1 MSMKQMQQKSKMVNW
16 ACLFRKG
23 GMLVKDKIELLV
35 RKMVMDYLNKDK
47 KTPRNRQLL
56 VILDDQPVM
65 KTNDLW
71 NEIKT
76 IASNYQT
83 TILASEK
90 WTNVPDDMK
99 FVTTVPLEEEH
110 LDKIQEE
117 MQKADVLL
125 YATASYSTLGKL
137 SLTLDDNMSM
147 WVTIQMQLNGKQ
159 IVLANDHFIQKGT
172 QKITTPFTVA
182 KRIQSYIRTLR
193 EDKVQVVTLETA
205 CKWLDSYFDSFTENR
220 HVVLAKH
227 IEEAAKLGES
237 QLMIPKNSLITPM
250 CKDYA
255 RELGVKILQKE

>member
-1 MSMKQMQQKSKMVNW
+1 M
-16 ACLFRKG
+16 R
-23 GMLVKDKIELLV
+23 VKDKIELLV

-47 KTPRNRQLL
+47 KSPRNKQLL
-56 VILDDQPVM
+56 LILDDQPAI
-65 KTNDLW
+65 KTSGVWND
-71 NEIKT
+71 IKT
-76 IASNYQT
+76 IASNYHT
-83 TILASEK
+83 TILVSEK
-90 WTNVPDDMK
+90 WTNVPDDIR
-99 FVTTVPLEEEH
+99 FETTVPLDEKY

-137 SLTLDDNMSM
+137 SLTLDDNLSM

-159 IVLANDHFIQKGT
+159 ILLANDHFIQKGT
-172 QKITTPFTVA
+172 QNITTPFTVA

-193 EDKVQVVTLETA
+193 EDKVHVVSLTTVG
-205 CKWLDSYFDSFTENR
+205 KWLDSYFDSFTENR

-227 IEEAAKLGES
+227 IEEAAKLGEL
-237 QLMIPKNSLITPM
+237 QLTVPKNSLITPM

>member
-1 MSMKQMQQKSKMVNW
+1 M
-16 ACLFRKG
+16 R
-23 GMLVKDKIELLV
+23 VKDKIELLV

-47 KTPRNRQLL
+47 KSPRNKQLL
-56 VILDDQPVM
+56 LILDDQPAI
-65 KTNDLW
+65 KTSGVWND
-71 NEIKT
+71 IKT
-76 IASNYQT
+76 IASNYNT
-83 TILASEK
+83 TILVSEK
-90 WTNVPDDMK
+90 WTDVPDDIR
-99 FVTTVPLEEEH
+99 FVTTVPLEEEY

-137 SLTLDDNMSM
+137 SLTLDDNLSM

-159 IVLANDHFIQKGT
+159 ILLANDHFIQKGT

-193 EDKVQVVTLETA
+193 EDKVHVVSLTTV
-205 CKWLDSYFDSFTENR
+205 CKWLDSYFDSFIENR

-237 QLMIPKNSLITPM
+237 ELTVPKNSLITPM